1 MSISYGRSGSERES
15 NMIDVLIPSFIINK
29 KSAVEN
35 MMLLANESTAEFM
48 AFAHDDLEIHDQ
60 DWQRHVEYFFRLQ
73 PECGMIGFGGA
84 KGLGVDSLY
93 KTRYHLQQLA
103 RIDYMSNA
111 TDAEVHGRRVI
122 APQQVAVLD
131 GFCQIIR
138 RSAYGEVGGWKA
150 VLDMGITFHG
160 YDLVMACLM
169 AEKKWQV
176 WMLPISCTHHGGMT
190 STSRE
195 YDKWLRD
202 QGIEGDLEIHQKAH
216 PIIYERFRNILP
228 LRVKE

>member
-1 MSISYGRSGSERES
+1 
-15 NMIDVLIPSFIINK
+15 MIDILIPSFIISK

-35 MMLLANESTAEFM
+35 MMLLANLSKSDYM
-48 AFAHDDLEIHDQ
+48 AFLHDDLEIHDQ
-60 DWQRHVEYFFRLQ
+60 DWQRRVEQFFQLC

-84 KGLGVDSLY
+84 KGLGVDAIY

-111 TDAEVHGRRVI
+111 TDAEVHGRRVEV
-122 APQQVAVLD
+122 PQQVAVLD

-138 RSAYGEVGGWKA
+138 REAYGDVGGWKT
-150 VLDMGITFHG
+150 VLDMGITFHN
-160 YDLVMACLM
+160 YDFAMACLL
-169 AEKKWQV
+169 KRKGWQV

-195 YDKWLRD
+195 YDRWLRD
-202 QGIEGDLEIHQKAH
+202 QGIEGDLQVHQDAH
-216 PIIYERFRNILP
+216 KICYEQFRDVLPI
-228 LRVKE
+228 RVKE